1 MADVCEPV
9 VGAHRH
15 VPRPVAHRPATAA
28 GFHGHDR
35 ALHPTGLCPWAA
47 VSLPAGPS
55 RASSGLG
62 TLKRRVLGPAVARE
76 LLQHHDVTAAP
87 QLGQ

>member
-35 ALHPTGLCPWAA
+35 ALHPTGLCPRAA
-47 VSLPAGPS
+47 VAVPAGPS
-55 RASSGLG
+55 CASSGLG
-62 TLKRRVLGPAVARE
+62 TLERRGLGPAVARE